1 MSAPATTAAPGRAW
15 RGSNMWL
22 ALLALVQIAVLVL
35 VVLTVARP
43 PAQAV
48 GPLLGADVTPDKV
61 VDIRVEDADGNTIE
75 LKKAGVD
82 WVLPGA
88 DSYPA
93 DGQRVGDFLSALTGV
108 QRRGLVADTSDAYKR
123 LEVADD
129 SFQRKVTLTLDGGGT
144 TTLLIGSEPSYG
156 STHLRVQGDQGVYLS
171 HTLHSSQART
181 DASAWVKPVVVDL
194 DKANVTAVT
203 IHNAQ
208 GELHFTRSADG
219 WSLDGLDA
227 GQTLDPQQLSAFLD
241 RVTQLRLHAPLG
253 KTVDASYGLD
263 APTATITLVTQPPAK
278 ASGGNASGS
287 NAPGSNASGSNASG
301 SNASGG
307 NAGSDA
313 SAAAA
318 TSSTPASGSG
328 AAQAA
333 TAGAPGSGAS
343 AGAADAKGAAASN
356 ASNASNAS
364 ADTAT
369 PTTSAD
375 TATPTTTTI
384 TVGAKLDDGNYAVQ
398 TSTTPY
404 VLSVSSY
411 ALGEAAGKTQADFLV
426 KPPASPGN

>member
-43 PAQAV
+43 PAKAM

-61 VDIRVEDADGNTIE
+61 VGIRVEDGDGNTIE

-93 DGQRVGDFLSALTGV
+93 DGQRVGDFLSALTGL

-208 GELHFTRSADG
+208 GELHFSRSGDG
-219 WSLDGLDA
+219 WSLDGLGA
-227 GQTLDPQQLSAFLD
+227 GQTFDPQRLSSFLD

-278 ASGGNASGS
+278 ASGS
-287 NAPGSNASGSNASG
+287 NAA
-301 SNASGG
+301 GG
-307 NAGSDA
+307 NAGSDT

-318 TSSTPASGSG
+318 TSSTPASGSD
-328 AAQAA
+328 AAPAT
-333 TAGAPGSGAS
+333 TAGAPGSSAPATTAGAPGSSAS
-343 AGAADAKGAAASN
+343 ASAADAKGTAASN
-356 ASNASNAS
+356 ASNASNA
-364 ADTAT
+364 
-369 PTTSAD
+369 SAD

-411 ALGEAAGKTQADFLV
+411 ALGEAISKAQADFLV
-426 KPPASPGN
+426 KPQTSSGN